1 MATHDITDDRRDE
14 LDAMLD
20 EYTNDEL
27 ERHEDPNGDYFNDI
41 LACCAADTWTY
52 EEAADRIQRWY
63 GNPDITSD
71 DIDDLYEQIMDAATL
86 SKCYTMAP
94 HQNSQESIEVMG
106 FPVQEV
112 EIHIPAE
119 QISDDPAEV
128 RDLIERHNLS
138 HDGDNVI
145 VYAPSDV
152 VLTVVLSRDAL
163 TEIINNR

>member
-1 MATHDITDDRRDE
+1 MATHDIIDERRDE

-27 ERHEDPNGDYFNDI
+27 ERYEDPNGDYFNDI
-41 LACCAADTWTY
+41 LACCAGDAWTY

-63 GNPDITSD
+63 GNPDINRD

-94 HQNSQESIEVMG
+94 HRDSQESIEVIG

-119 QISDDPAEV
+119 HFSDDRDEV
-128 RDLIERHNLS
+128 LDMIDRHNLR

-145 VYAPSDV
+145 IYAVSDV